1 MSPPRLARTLAVAL
15 LSGSC
20 LTAAGLPAAWAQ
32 NTGAQNTGAQG
43 TGAQDTVVLDTVTVE
58 GGGGTATPGEG
69 EGSGLETDG
78 YVAKAARVG
87 TKTDTPLQKVP
98 QSISVVSSRQL
109 EDRKVQTLSEALTYT
124 PGVRVGAFGFDPRFD
139 SFSIRGF
146 DVVYNGVYRDGLR
159 ELTGNF
165 SIFKTEPY
173 GLQGIAVLKGPSSV
187 LYGGGSPGGIV
198 NLTSKRPT
206 DAPFREIETQVGNNG
221 RVQAQFDASGP
232 LAGNDNV
239 LYRITGLARDADT
252 DLRSVPD
259 DRTFIA
265 PALTLRSDDRNTHL
279 TILGEYADITTGGNA
294 TYFSRN
300 GRPSNLESSDPAF
313 GDFDQQQGRVGY
325 EFEHRFDETLT
336 IRQNLRYAHIDAD
349 VKYTSIGAI
358 SADGLTASRSTGR
371 IVDDLDSIAVDNQAE
386 LKFDT
391 GAVAHTLLGGLD
403 YNHVDVDDKIGL
415 GFAPDL
421 NLVTL
426 NYGQQFIASPALD
439 FVDTTTRQS
448 QTGVYLQDQLEYE
461 RFVLTL
467 GGRYDW
473 LSQSAF
479 NTLAVTTS
487 EQDDHKFSG
496 RAGLSY
502 LFDNGL
508 APYVSYSTSF
518 APVIG
523 NSFSGAAFSPSEGEQ
538 EEIGVKYAP
547 SDVNLSVNAALFR
560 ITQTNVLASD
570 PNYINFQIQRG
581 EVESRGFELEAT
593 TSLAAGLDLTAA
605 YTYLDLE
612 ITEGDNAGNTPSGIP
627 AHQFSLWGGYTVQSG
642 AADGLGLGAGL
653 RYLGTSWGDDTNTF
667 RNDSRILIDA
677 SLSYDFGKANAK
689 LEGVSAQINAKN
701 FFDKRADS
709 CQGGFCY
716 RDEGRNVI
724 GSLRY
729 RF

>member
-1 MSPPRLARTLAVAL
+1 MSPVRPVSRAFAVAL
-15 LSGSC
+15 LGCTC
-20 LTAAGLPAAWAQ
+20 LTVIGPVTAS
-32 NTGAQNTGAQG
+32 
-43 TGAQDTVVLDTVTVE
+43 AQDAIELDTVTVDA
-58 GGGGTATPGEG
+58 GASTPGEG

-78 YVAKAARVG
+78 YVAKSADVG
-87 TKTDTPLQKVP
+87 TKTDTPLKKVP
-98 QSISVVSSRQL
+98 QSISVVTRQQL
-109 EDRKVQTLSEALTYT
+109 EDRNVQSLSEALTYT

-139 SFSIRGF
+139 SFYIRGF

-173 GLQGIAVLKGPSSV
+173 GLQGISVLKGPSSV

-206 DAPFREIETQVGNNG
+206 DAPFREIETQIGNNG

-252 DLRSVPD
+252 DLASVPD

-294 TYFSRN
+294 TYFNQN
-300 GRPSNLESSDPAF
+300 GRPSNLESGDPAF

-325 EFEHRFDETLT
+325 EFEHRFNDTLT

-349 VKYTSIGAI
+349 VKYTSIGAL

-371 IVDDLDSIAVDNQAE
+371 IVDDLDSIAVDNQAQVS
-386 LKFDT
+386 FDT
-391 GAVAHTLLGGLD
+391 GPVVHTLLGGVD
-403 YNHVDVDDKIGL
+403 YNHVDVNDKIGL
-415 GFAPDL
+415 GVAPDL

-426 NYGQQFIASPALD
+426 NYGAQAIPSPTLD

-448 QTGVYLQDQLEYE
+448 QTGVYLQDQIEVD
-461 RFVLTL
+461 RVVLTL

-473 LSQSAF
+473 LSQKAF
-479 NTLAVTTS
+479 NQLSVSPS
-487 EQDDHKFSG
+487 EQDDENFSG

-502 LFDNGL
+502 LFDNGIS
-508 APYVSYSTSF
+508 PYVSYSTSF

-523 NSFSGAAFSPSEGEQ
+523 NSFTGAAFDPSEGKQ
-538 EEIGVKYAP
+538 EEVGVKYAP
-547 SDVNLSVNAALFR
+547 SDLNLAVNAALFR
-560 ITQTNVLASD
+560 IRQTNVLASD
-570 PNYINFQIQRG
+570 PINANFQIQRG

-593 TSLAAGLDLTAA
+593 TSLLAGLNLTAA
-605 YTYLDLE
+605 YTYLDME
-612 ITEGDNAGNTPSGIP
+612 IIEGDNLGKVPSGIP
-627 AHQFSLWGGYTVQSG
+627 ANQFSLWSDYTVQSG
-642 AADGLGLGAGL
+642 AADGLGFGAGV
-653 RYLGTSWGDDTNTF
+653 RYLGKSWGDDTNTF
-667 RNDSRILIDA
+667 RNDARILIDA
-677 SLSYDFGKANAK
+677 SLSYDLGKANPK
-689 LEGVSAQINAKN
+689 FEGVSAQINAKN
-701 FFDKRADS
+701 LFDKRADS
-709 CQGGFCY
+709 CQAGYCY